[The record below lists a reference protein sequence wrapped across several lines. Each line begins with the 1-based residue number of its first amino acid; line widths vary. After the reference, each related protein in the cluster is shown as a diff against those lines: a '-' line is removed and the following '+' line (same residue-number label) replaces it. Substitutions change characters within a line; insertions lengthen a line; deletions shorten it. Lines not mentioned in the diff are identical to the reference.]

1 MLSQEELDILGGTF
15 LFRGYSGEELASLFE
30 RLTFTCTDFP
40 KGARLFSPESFRKEL
55 GVVLRGKIQV
65 TKGSG
70 GLVVS
75 NLTAGDLFGAAAL
88 FNEEEVYV
96 STLIAKTPCRVLF
109 LPQEEVQSLLDGE
122 NRARWNYIRYLSG
135 RIRFLS
141 DKVDS
146 LIQSTGE
153 KKLASYLLHQMG
165 EGGAVTLDCSMTELA
180 ARLKIGRASLYRE
193 LTKLEEEGILRREG
207 KTITILNPG
216 RLARQ

>member
-1 MLSQEELDILGGTF
+1 MLTQEELDILGGTF
-15 LFRGYSGEELASLFE
+15 LFRGYSGEELAALFE
-30 RLTFTCTDFP
+30 KLTFTRTDFP
-40 KGARLFSPESFRKEL
+40 KGERLFSPESFRKEL

-65 TKGSG
+65 TKGG
-70 GLVVS
+70 GELVVS

-109 LPQEEVQSLLDGE
+109 LPQTQVQSLLDGE
-122 NRARWNYIRYLSG
+122 SRARWNYIRYLSG

-141 DKVDS
+141 GKVDS
-146 LIQSTGE
+146 LIQGSGE
-153 KKLASYLLHQMG
+153 KKLAACLLHQMG
-165 EGGAVTLDCSMTELA
+165 EGGVVTLDCSMTELA

-193 LTKLEEEGILRREG
+193 LGKLEEEGILRREG